1 MFAHFSFA
9 CLVSTMRHVAAHP
22 THTNDMMARDTTRIL
37 VHATLD
43 EAHTFLALKIDCFFS
58 TVFLIGPYI
67 IIQYTGKTLHIF
79 KDRTA
84 LGSKWCYVYPHIC
97 VQRILWWQLQRAI
110 LLCCR
115 QKCDFIHILAFFGAH
130 VSRIFYASTQGFR
143 PEQAHVPQYK
153 RSIEL
158 FAFWGKEFFM
168 RFPKVVHCSTR
179 GVLQHPS
186 WMGLLSLRRI
196 FCARNLTILSVVFWH
211 A

>member
-115 QKCDFIHILAFFGAH
+115 QKCDFIHILAFCRRPCFTH
-130 VSRIFYASTQGFR
+130 VLCLYA
-143 PEQAHVPQYK
+143 
-153 RSIEL
+153 
-158 FAFWGKEFFM
+158 
-168 RFPKVVHCSTR
+168 RFPTKNKRMFRSTNAQSNYLR
-179 GVLQHPS
+179 FGEKSFSCVFPRWSIAQHGVYSNTQAG
-186 WMGLLSLRRI
+186 WAYFR
-196 FCARNLTILSVVFWH
+196 
-211 A
+211 

>member
-67 IIQYTGKTLHIF
+67 IIQYTVKTLHSF

-115 QKCDFIHILAFFGAH
+115 QKCDFIHILAFFRRPCFTH
-130 VSRIFYASTQGFR
+130 VLCLHA
-143 PEQAHVPQYK
+143 
-153 RSIEL
+153 
-158 FAFWGKEFFM
+158 
-168 RFPKVVHCSTR
+168 RFPTRTSACSAVQTLNR
-179 GVLQHPS
+179 TICVLGKRVFHAFSQGGP
-186 WMGLLSLRRI
+186 LLNTGCTPTPKLDGPT
-196 FCARNLTILSVVFWH
+196 FVEAHFLCA
-211 A
+211 